1 MNRVDDMQDFSSM
14 RRGRPSTHTIFG
26 LPWTMN
32 SGSYIVVEALD
43 ELRKMGNAESLS
55 VFIGEILG
63 PESIEPS
70 LSEE

>member
-1 MNRVDDMQDFSSM
+1 
-14 RRGRPSTHTIFG
+14 
-26 LPWTMN
+26 MN